1 MPLDSPRLDDRAF
14 KDIVEEALRRIPQYT
29 PEWTDHNLSDPGI
42 TLIELF
48 AWMVDILL
56 YRLNRVPDRHYVKLM
71 NLLGMELREPQPA
84 KTDIT
89 MWLSAPQPINVV
101 IQAGTEVATTRTEN
115 DEAIIFS
122 TDEDFTVRVAEMNHV
137 MTSYLPEEGGGRKY
151 RSQNLRQ
158 VEAGFDG
165 FSIFQEDP
173 RAGDAVYFG
182 FRTDLSHHILGL
194 SMEVDLASGAGIDPT
209 RPPYEWQA
217 LSSVSPGE
225 WSLCELDE
233 DGTKGFNINGL
244 LRLHLPKMVEG
255 EIDGRRGF
263 WVRCRISDPQDD
275 IPQYRRSPRL
285 RRSEADS
292 WGGTM
297 PATNATKAKGEL
309 LGRSDG
315 TPGQIFFLE
324 NAPVLAREDE
334 EHIIIRGTGRE
345 EIPWN
350 EVPDFSDST
359 EDSLHYTIDNATGEV
374 RFGPA
379 LPQRDGTIR
388 RYGQIPER
396 NAMVVMQRYR
406 YGGGS
411 KGNVQKGALNILKT
425 SIPYVAS
432 VLNRQPARGGLDIE
446 DIENAKMRVPNYLR
460 SLDRAVTA
468 SDYEYLAH
476 QSAPGQIARVY
487 ALQPPNTV
495 AGEVKVLVIP
505 HVNNPESRLE
515 PSELELDDRLKE
527 IVRAFLDERRLL
539 TTRLDV
545 TQPAYYWV
553 STRVR
558 LRVSKNADE
567 DKVKQAV
574 ADRLFEFINPITG
587 GGDNNGWQFGRDLF
601 VSDIFASLQTVPGID
616 FVRSVDIYPM
626 SWQGD
631 KATRGESTQ
640 IIETVAHGVVVSY
653 RHDVRTDDR

>member
-71 NLLGMELREPQPA
+71 NLLGMGLREPQAA
-84 KTDIT
+84 KTDVT
-89 MWLSAPQPINVV
+89 MWLSAPQPIDIT
-101 IQAGTEVATTRTEN
+101 IQSGTEVATTRTEN
-115 DEAIIFS
+115 DLAIVFS
-122 TDEDFTVRVAEMNHV
+122 TDEVFAIHVAQLNHV

-165 FSIFQEDP
+165 FNIFQESP
-173 RAGDAVYFG
+173 QPGDAVYFG
-182 FRTDLSHHILGL
+182 FRNNLSYHILGL
-194 SMEVDLASGAGIDPT
+194 AMEVDLAGGAGIDPT

-233 DGTKGFNINGL
+233 DGTKGFNVNGL
-244 LRLHLPKMVEG
+244 LRLHIPKMAEG

-263 WVRCRISDPQDD
+263 WVRCRLADPKED
-275 IPQYRRSPRL
+275 IPQYRRSPRI
-285 RRSEADS
+285 RRSTADS
-292 WGGTM
+292 WGATM
-297 PATNATKAKGEL
+297 SATNSSKAKGEL

-315 TPGQIFFLE
+315 SPGQTFYLE
-324 NAPVLAREDE
+324 NVPVLTREVDE
-334 EHIIIRGTGRE
+334 YIFVRGSGRE
-345 EIPWN
+345 EIIWT
-350 EVPDFSDST
+350 EVSDFSDST
-359 EDSLHYTIDNATGEV
+359 ESDLHYTIDNATGEV

-388 RYGQIPER
+388 RYGKIPER
-396 NAMVVMQRYR
+396 NAMIVMQGYR

-411 KGNVQKGALNILKT
+411 QGNVQRGALNILKT
-425 SIPYVAS
+425 SIPYIAR
-432 VLNRQPARGGLDIE
+432 VLNRRSANGGLDLE
-446 DIENAKMRVPNYLR
+446 DMENAKLRVPGYLR
-460 SLDRAVTA
+460 SLNRAVTA
-468 SDYEYLAH
+468 DDYEYLAM
-476 QSAPGQIARVY
+476 QSAPGQIARVF

-505 HVNNPESRLE
+505 HVNNPNVRME
-515 PSELELDDRLKE
+515 PSELELDERLKE
-527 IVRAFLDERRLL
+527 TVRAYLDTRRLL

-545 TQPAYYWV
+545 TQPAYYWI

-558 LRVSKNADE
+558 LRVSGNADE
-567 DKVKQAV
+567 EKVKAAV
-574 ADRLFEFINPITG
+574 SERLFEFINPITG
-587 GGDNNGWQFGRDLF
+587 GGDSKGWQFGRDLF
-601 VSDIFASLQTVPGID
+601 VSDIFACLQTVPGID

-626 SWQGD
+626 SWQAA
-631 KATRGESTQ
+631 KATRGEATQ

>member
-84 KTDIT
+84 KTDVT
-89 MWLSAPQPINVV
+89 MWLSAPQPIAIIV
-101 IQAGTEVATTRTEN
+101 QAGTEVATTRTEN
-115 DEAIIFS
+115 DSAVVFS
-122 TDEDFTVRVAEMNHV
+122 TDEAFTVRVAELNHV

-165 FSIFQEDP
+165 FNIFQESP
-173 RAGDAVYFG
+173 KPGDAVYFG
-182 FRTDLSHHILGL
+182 FRTDLSYHILGL
-194 SMEVDLASGAGIDPT
+194 SMEVDLAGGAGIDPT

-225 WSLCELDE
+225 WTPCELDE
-233 DGTKGFNINGL
+233 DGTKGFNVNGL
-244 LRLHLPKMVEG
+244 LRLHLPKMAEG

-263 WVRCRISDPQDD
+263 WVRCRLSDPKDD
-275 IPQYRRSPRL
+275 IPQYRRSPRIQ
-285 RRSEADS
+285 RSTAAS

-297 PATNATKAKGEL
+297 PATNASKAKGEL

-315 TPGQIFFLE
+315 TPGQTFYLE
-324 NAPVLAREDE
+324 NVPVLAREADE
-334 EHIIIRGTGRE
+334 RILVRGRGRE
-345 EIPWN
+345 EVLWN
-350 EVPDFSDST
+350 EVPDFSDSK
-359 EDSLHYTIDNATGEV
+359 EDDLHYTLDNATGEI

-379 LPQRDGTIR
+379 LPQRDGTIE

-396 NAMVVMQRYR
+396 SAMIVMQGYR

-411 KGNVQKGALNILKT
+411 EGNVQKGALNILKT
-425 SIPYVAS
+425 SIPYIAR
-432 VLNRQPARGGLDIE
+432 VLNRQPASGGLDIE
-446 DIENAKMRVPNYLR
+446 DIENAKMRVPSHLR
-460 SLDRAVTA
+460 SLNRAVTA
-468 SDYEYLAH
+468 RDYEYLSL
-476 QSAPGQIARVY
+476 QSAPGQIARVF

-505 HVNNPESRLE
+505 RVNDPKVRLE
-515 PSELELDDRLKE
+515 LSELELDDRLKE
-527 IVRAFLDERRLL
+527 TVRAYLDTRRLL

-545 TQPAYYWV
+545 TQPAYYWI

-558 LRVSKNADE
+558 LRVSSNADE
-567 DKVKQAV
+567 EKVKEAV
-574 ADRLFEFINPITG
+574 SDRLFEFINPIIG
-587 GGDNNGWQFGRDLF
+587 GGDGEGWQFGRDLF
-601 VSDIFASLQTVPGID
+601 VSDIFACLQTVSGID